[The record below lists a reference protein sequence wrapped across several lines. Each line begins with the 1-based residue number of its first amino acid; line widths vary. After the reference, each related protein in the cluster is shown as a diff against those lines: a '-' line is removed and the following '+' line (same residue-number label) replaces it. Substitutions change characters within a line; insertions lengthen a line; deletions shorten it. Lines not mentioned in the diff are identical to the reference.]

1 MLTVCRLLSARLSLL
16 SVGLLAVGLLRLRLL
31 LGCSVRWLTLRLLL
45 RSPVC
50 LLLLLAYCVKIN
62 RERIGKKK
70 QLEQLFIVE
79 NGMKQKTLHKTK
91 NYRIVAEEHAA
102 TAADRIVAAGRTLT
116 NT

>member
-1 MLTVCRLLSARLSLL
+1 M
-16 SVGLLAVGLLRLRLL
+16 
-31 LGCSVRWLTLRLLL
+31 
-45 RSPVC
+45 
-50 LLLLLAYCVKIN
+50 KIN

-102 TAADRIVAAGRTLT
+102 DVADHTAADRIVAAGRTLT